1 MRVREV
7 LRLATGVALV
17 AAFATST
24 QAQTS
29 RQDQDAC
36 TSLIPAAM
44 GGPIGA
50 DRNVIML
57 RWLSTA
63 NYELTY
69 HGQVFL
75 LDAYFERGPRNR
87 PTGVV
92 SAHVQRTDAIFLGHA
107 HFDHMSDA
115 VPIAKLTKAKIYG
128 AQ

>member
-1 MRVREV
+1 MRASEL
-7 LRLATGVALV
+7 LRLAARLALV
-17 AAFATST
+17 GALATSA

-69 HGQVFL
+69 HG
-75 LDAYFERGPRNR
+75 
-87 PTGVV
+87 
-92 SAHVQRTDAIFLGHA
+92 
-107 HFDHMSDA
+107 
-115 VPIAKLTKAKIYG
+115 
-128 AQ
+128 